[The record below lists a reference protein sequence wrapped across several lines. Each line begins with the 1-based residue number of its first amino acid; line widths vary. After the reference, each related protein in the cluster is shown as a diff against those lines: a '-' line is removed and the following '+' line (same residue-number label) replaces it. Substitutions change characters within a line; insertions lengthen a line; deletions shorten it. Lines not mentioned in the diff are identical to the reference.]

1 MSRRP
6 RASSR
11 ASFPARSFLPRRAQ
25 ILAQSRDVLASHEA
39 NGGTAREIPVEF
51 PCGGCVEDLTSAD
64 GPNMVTAMPSTRQDH
79 RLPVLRCALP
89 TCRRPLLSV
98 LYVREGQ
105 GYCSHACAEWRGPDR
120 RQTWRSVVDDGIPL
134 EGETTMSM
142 DEVTDARHRARQ
154 WLEDGERVLTVLLT
168 VLNDYDRLNDRLGA
182 TERENAKLQAVV
194 LDNEDLRRRLEL
206 AERESER
213 LREEV
218 CQSLTELE
226 RGAREREEIADQLS
240 RVVNDALAR
249 LRSQRSAYASESA
262 AGVKAAS
269 L

>member
-1 MSRRP
+1 
-6 RASSR
+6 
-11 ASFPARSFLPRRAQ
+11 
-25 ILAQSRDVLASHEA
+25 V
-39 NGGTAREIPVEF
+39 GG
-51 PCGGCVEDLTSAD
+51 LTSAG
-64 GPNMVTAMPSTRQDH
+64 GPNMVTSMPSNRQDA
-79 RLPVLRCALP
+79 RLPILRCALP

-98 LYVREGQ
+98 LYVRDGQ
-105 GYCSHACAEWRGPDR
+105 GYCSYACAEWRGPDR
-120 RQTWRSVVDDGIPL
+120 RRTWRSVVDDRIPL

-142 DEVTDARHRARQ
+142 DEVGDVRHRARQ
-154 WLEDGERVLTVLLT
+154 WLEDGEQFLTVLLT
-168 VLNDYDRLNDRLGA
+168 VLNDYDRLNDRLVA

-218 CQSLTELE
+218 GQSLSELE
-226 RGAREREEIADQLS
+226 PGAREREEIADQLS
-240 RVVNDALAR
+240 QIMNDTLAR
-249 LRSQRSAYASESA
+249 LRSKRIAYASGSA

>member
-1 MSRRP
+1 MR
-6 RASSR
+6 
-11 ASFPARSFLPRRAQ
+11 
-25 ILAQSRDVLASHEA
+25 
-39 NGGTAREIPVEF
+39 G
-51 PCGGCVEDLTSAD
+51 LTSAG
-64 GPNMVTAMPSTRQDH
+64 GPNMVTPMPSNHQHPRPP
-79 RLPVLRCALP
+79 LLRCALP
-89 TCRRPLLSV
+89 TCRRLLLSV

-105 GYCSHACAEWRGPDR
+105 GYCSCACAEWRGPDR
-120 RQTWRSVVDDGIPL
+120 RRTWRAVVDDGIPR
-134 EGETTMSM
+134 EDKVTMSM

-154 WLEDGERVLTVLLT
+154 WLEDGQRSLTVLLT

-182 TERENAKLQAVV
+182 SERENAKLQAAV

-213 LREEV
+213 LQKEV
-218 CQSLTELE
+218 GQGLAELE

-240 RVVNDALAR
+240 QVMNDTLAR
-249 LRSQRSAYASESA
+249 LRSQRIAYASGSA

>member
-1 MSRRP
+1 M
-6 RASSR
+6 
-11 ASFPARSFLPRRAQ
+11 
-25 ILAQSRDVLASHEA
+25 E
-39 NGGTAREIPVEF
+39 G
-51 PCGGCVEDLTSAD
+51 LTSAD

-134 EGETTMSM
+134 EGETTLSM
-142 DEVTDARHRARQ
+142 DEVTYARHRARQ
-154 WLEDGERVLTVLLT
+154 SLEDGEFLTVLLT
-168 VLNDYDRLNDRLGA
+168 VLNDYDRLNNRLGA
-182 TERENAKLQAVV
+182 TERENAKLQTVV
-194 LDNEDLRRRLEL
+194 LDNEDLRRRREL

-218 CQSLTELE
+218 GQSLTELE
-226 RGAREREEIADQLS
+226 RGVREREEIADQLS
-240 RVVNDALAR
+240 RVVNDTLAR